1 MKRSRYGTH
10 GLLMDVV
17 NTMSVAQRRRRN
29 IFLIL
34 LSFGILWPTKR
45 GRNINNHRFW
55 LALPW
60 RKLFFSRKHCFGIGT
75 GLSVQSGKPYLTAVL
90 QLFKNSNVKRCSWIN
105 LLIVSL
111 ITWGMMTWGNM
122 SSCTWGMITWGNI
135 IHYIWWPAIF
145 HVKELEFWEGA
156 LPQRHHTLCPSQG
169 TEQNSTSSPVT
180 MKHFYQLPIDAF
192 TRCLVRKSACLH
204 N

>member
-1 MKRSRYGTH
+1 MKCSRYGTH

-122 SSCTWGMITWGNI
+122 SSCTWGNMG
-135 IHYIWWPAIF
+135 HD
-145 HVKELEFWEGA
+145 
-156 LPQRHHTLCPSQG
+156 HTLYLVAS
-169 TEQNSTSSPVT
+169 
-180 MKHFYQLPIDAF
+180 HLPRQR
-192 TRCLVRKSACLH
+192 TRVLRRGAPPTTPYTLPKSKYRTK
-204 N
+204 